1 MVNPQDAQKIMATHF
16 KQITL
21 DEFKD
26 LREKYVGE
34 VDNALLPIPA
44 NSEDTAM
51 ILYQR
56 EAAPLRLNAYL
67 ASALT
72 SLTSEQLNHLI
83 AVSETVASVCADLEI
98 DLYEPRKV
106 TDPVNHPQVAPE
118 DVFNMDRERV
128 LNSDLVIHVADYAS
142 TGAGEEL
149 EFALSALI
157 PILVIAHGDAQVSR
171 MVTGIPALKLI
182 ITYDDLR
189 ELDQVLRGRLSEIRP
204 ILEER
209 KLAFSDFNKN
219 MVGHKVRISR
229 EESGL
234 TRPDVALQL
243 GELLTAERLR
253 QIEES
258 SDKVANPTLLELRR
272 LAVVLKTTVADLVE
286 PDLDERMIALL
297 QELMLGRVEARFGMS
312 SRDQRKIF
320 RRMLYRVLDKTEEA

>member
-34 VDNALLPIPA
+34 VDKALLPIPA

-72 SLTSEQLNHLI
+72 SLTSDQLNHLI

-106 TDPVNHPQVAPE
+106 TDPVNHPQVPPE
-118 DVFNMDRERV
+118 DVFNMDRKRV

-157 PILVIAHGDAQVSR
+157 PIVVIAHGDAQVSR

-189 ELDQVLRGRLSEIRP
+189 ELDQVLRARLSEIRP

-209 KLAFSDFNKN
+209 KLAFSDFDKN